1 MVPLQASS
9 LSLPGLAPG
18 RAAPP
23 TASPPSS
30 PRSAF
35 FYIPCYCPSCYLL
48 GPTTKIV
55 LGPLTTRLFI
65 VQHCR
70 PHLNL
75 LAHINGN
82 LFKLWRVSVC
92 LSSKDNLVWGGT
104 LSLTCDLRQNSQ
116 TSQSL
121 SFHFCT
127 CLYTCTPCL
136 EQLKAVLRQTMPTAR
151 DRVGSRQEQS
161 KSLSPLLFSP
171 LRDMATVRAQPWRL
185 GSSVLAQA
193 SR

>member
-1 MVPLQASS
+1 MTEPQVPEHCKKPEKQYQEAGGLRHCIHHSRVIPSSPQPSLNRSHPVVPLQASS

-18 RAAPP
+18 RAAP

-92 LSSKDNLVWGGT
+92 LSSKDNLVWGGLCHLLVT
-104 LSLTCDLRQNSQ
+104 SDKTPKPPRASVSISVHVCTHVLHVWSNS
-116 TSQSL
+116 
-121 SFHFCT
+121 
-127 CLYTCTPCL
+127 
-136 EQLKAVLRQTMPTAR
+136 
-151 DRVGSRQEQS
+151 
-161 KSLSPLLFSP
+161 
-171 LRDMATVRAQPWRL
+171 RL
-185 GSSVLAQA
+185 C
-193 SR
+193 